1 MNKYEYNIYEQISR
15 NIKKYRKEAGMTQ
28 AVLSEKVGLSHE
40 FIRRIESKKGVKTFS
55 VDTVWKI
62 KLTNAKITEIMHV
75 VSKRSLITMQ

>member
-1 MNKYEYNIYEQISR
+1 
-15 NIKKYRKEAGMTQ
+15 MTQ

-62 KLTNAKITEIMHV
+62 SVALNIDPGKLFEIDIDEF
-75 VSKRSLITMQ
+75 KEI